1 LDVCDG
7 VFWFLVFGVCPFL
20 AFLKNQNLRLAEK
33 LLSQTAH
40 IVQITRKVLM
50 FLISLPNSLIL
61 SNYFQQR
68 YVL

>member
-1 LDVCDG
+1 
-7 VFWFLVFGVCPFL
+7 
-20 AFLKNQNLRLAEK
+20 LAEK

-61 SNYFQQR
+61 SNYFQLR